1 MQRVRIRLANT
12 ANAVIVQPIKRY
24 ARTYI
29 MGTVMLSDVSVTAMD
44 GNLYLVG
51 DLVSEHETSYPPNHP
66 ALIKRLTCVRVVE
79 DRLVTLGNP
88 NDVVDVTDGHFDVAY
103 LHGGNLFYVSE
114 F

>member
-12 ANAVIVQPIKRY
+12 RNAVIVQPIKRY

-29 MGTVMLSDVSVTAMD
+29 MGTVMLADVTVTEMD

-66 ALIKRLTCVRVVE
+66 SLIKRLTCVTVE
-79 DRLVTLGNP
+79 AGRLLTIGPANDR
-88 NDVVDVTDGHFDVAY
+88 VDVTDGHFDVAY